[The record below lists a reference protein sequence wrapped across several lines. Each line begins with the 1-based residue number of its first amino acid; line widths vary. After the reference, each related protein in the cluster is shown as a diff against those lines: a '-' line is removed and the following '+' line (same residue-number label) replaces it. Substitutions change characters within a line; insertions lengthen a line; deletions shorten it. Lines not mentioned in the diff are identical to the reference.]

1 MDPRNNAQLIGRL
14 TKDPE
19 VKHTANDKTVAVLRL
34 AIDGMAR
41 GIDTGYVD
49 VETWGKPAEACGR
62 VLSKGWL
69 VSAAGPLSFEEWETD
84 GNKRSRILL
93 GPANVQFLAA
103 PRGEANSAPEGEVAP
118 AAPADGE
125 DIPF

>member
-14 TKDPE
+14 TRDPE
-19 VKHTANDKTVAVLRL
+19 VKNTANDKTVAVLRL

-41 GIDTGYVD
+41 GTDTGYID

-84 GNKRSRILL
+84 GGSKRSRVLL

-103 PRGEANSAPEGEVAP
+103 PRGDANGAPEGEAAVAG
-118 AAPADGE
+118 DGE

>member
-19 VKHTANDKTVAVLRL
+19 VKQTANDKTVAVLRL

-41 GIDTGYVD
+41 GIETGYID

-62 VLSKGWL
+62 VLAKGWL

-84 GNKRSRILL
+84 GNKRTRILL

-103 PRGEANSAPEGEVAP
+103 PRGAQDDSAGEPAN
-118 AAPADGE
+118 AAARDGE

>member
-14 TKDPE
+14 TRDPE
-19 VKHTANDKTVAVLRL
+19 VKATPQGNTVAQLRL

-41 GIDTGYVD
+41 GEATGYID

-62 VLSKGWL
+62 VLTKGWL
-69 VSAAGPLSFEEWETD
+69 VSAAGPLSFEEWEKD
-84 GNKRSRILL
+84 GQKRTRVLL

-103 PRGEANSAPEGEVAP
+103 PRGEGNGDDP
-118 AAPADGE
+118 AAEGHAATE